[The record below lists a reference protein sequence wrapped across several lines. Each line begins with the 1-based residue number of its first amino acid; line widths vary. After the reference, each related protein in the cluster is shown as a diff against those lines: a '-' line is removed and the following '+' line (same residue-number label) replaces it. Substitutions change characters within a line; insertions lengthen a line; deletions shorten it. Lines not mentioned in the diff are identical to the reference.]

1 MHHGAFIEN
10 SKLAKYLDGYSK
22 IIKIFLP
29 DMTIGTDGAKDY
41 KTIYLSTVHE
51 LSHASHFSEVGTAYW
66 DKFIEYI
73 ISSYISSGGTTYG
86 SGQGEN
92 AGYCEVGEMWAYYN
106 ESKMYKERYGGIMPT
121 FGTSY
126 WFRPQIFRYID
137 DRGIGRSKIFRALKS
152 DVTSKALLKN
162 KLIELY
168 PSERSM
174 IEQVFNRYSD

>member
-1 MHHGAFIEN
+1 
-10 SKLAKYLDGYSK
+10 
-22 IIKIFLP
+22 
-29 DMTIGTDGAKDY
+29 
-41 KTIYLSTVHE
+41 
-51 LSHASHFSEVGTAYW
+51 
-66 DKFIEYI
+66 
-73 ISSYISSGGTTYG
+73 
-86 SGQGEN
+86 
-92 AGYCEVGEMWAYYN
+92 
-106 ESKMYKERYGGIMPT
+106 MPT